1 MMGTTEDLDRAGAI
15 EKMKKLAEDIN
26 ICMFCTDS
34 DKLPFETRP
43 MGTQKVDDEGN
54 FWFLSAADSDK
65 NAEIRMHDNVQ
76 LIYSKPA
83 DAHFMTVYG
92 TATVSK
98 DKKKTD
104 ELWNNFAKAWF
115 KEGKDDP
122 RLTVICVK
130 PESAH
135 YWDTK
140 YGKMITL
147 IGIAISAITSKEMD
161 AGVEG
166 HIKL

>member
-1 MMGTTEDLDRAGAI
+1 MGTVKDLDRGEAI
-15 EKMKKLAEDIN
+15 KQMKKMAEDIG

-34 DKLPFETRP
+34 GKLPFETRP
-43 MGTQKVDDEGN
+43 MGTQEVDDEGN
-54 FWFLSAADSDK
+54 FWFLSAAESDK
-65 NAEIRMHDNVQ
+65 NAEIRMDHKVQ
-76 LIYSKPA
+76 LIYAKPS

-98 DKKKTD
+98 DKNKID
-104 ELWNNFAKAWF
+104 ELWNDFAKAWF
-115 KEGKDDP
+115 REGKDDP

-140 YGKMITL
+140 YGKMISL
-147 IGIAISAITSKEMD
+147 LAIAVSAVTSKEID
-161 AGVEG
+161 TGIEG
-166 HIKL
+166 KLNV